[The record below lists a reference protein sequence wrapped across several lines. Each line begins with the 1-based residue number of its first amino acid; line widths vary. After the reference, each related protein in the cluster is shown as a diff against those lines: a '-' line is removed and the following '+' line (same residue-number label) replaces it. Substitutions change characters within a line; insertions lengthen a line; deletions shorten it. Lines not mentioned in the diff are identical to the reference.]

1 MTTTA
6 DSYDVVFAT
15 ETTLRLP
22 RHVRLVLE
30 PPDEEPPEDGGA
42 VYSVE
47 VREPEAAP
55 SSFDRFM
62 EDEYGPPIKVEV
74 VSDLPD
80 PAEPTPEP
88 AGQWMTCDAIAA
100 ALSIRPRSARRR
112 AERLGWPKRWS
123 DDSLTEYFVLAS
135 DLAEPEPEPA
145 DLFEEGP
152 AEGAPTYK
160 VTPHG
165 LEENPV
171 AITKGGLRRILRAD
185 GSGLSIY
192 SKFSS
197 PEERAAALSRRA
209 RKAHATRRARLGEA
223 RRQANL
229 NGGAAA

>member
-1 MTTTA
+1 MEGPLA
-6 DSYDVVFAT
+6 DGFVAS
-15 ETTLRLP
+15 
-22 RHVRLVLE
+22 
-30 PPDEEPPEDGGA
+30 
-42 VYSVE
+42 
-47 VREPEAAP
+47 EPEP
-55 SSFDRFM
+55 
-62 EDEYGPPIKVEV
+62 V
-74 VSDLPD
+74 
-80 PAEPTPEP
+80 EP

-123 DDSLTEYFVLAS
+123 AEDLTEYFVLAS
-135 DLAEPEPEPA
+135 DLAEPEPAPEPA
-145 DLFEEGP
+145 GLFEDEPGHK
-152 AEGAPTYK
+152 PTPY
-160 VTPHG
+160 G

-171 AITKGGLRRILRAD
+171 KYTKSGLRRILRTD

-209 RKAHATRRARLGEA
+209 RKAHATRRARLGEE